1 MRRIAL
7 LAACLVA
14 SAMLVPTQASALS
27 AAAPAP
33 GLDKG
38 ALRDSGVVH
47 VRRGGFRGGGFRG
60 FRAGGFRGARVY
72 GGWRG
77 GRAWRG
83 GRVYAQRAYG
93 WRGGRRYYGWRRPR
107 WGWAAGAAA
116 LAAAPYYYGGYYRC
130 PLVRRTVWTPYGY
143 RVRWV
148 RRCW

>member
-7 LAACLVA
+7 LAACLAA
-14 SAMLVPTQASALS
+14 SAALVLMLVPARASAVT
-27 AAAPAP
+27 AAAP

-38 ALRDSGVVH
+38 ALSDSGVVL
-47 VRRGGFRGGGFRG
+47 VRRGGFHGGGFRG
-60 FRAGGFRGARVY
+60 HGFRGYRGGAFRGYGYRGGRVY

-77 GRAWRG
+77 GRR
-83 GRVYAQRAYG
+83 
-93 WRGGRRYYGWRRPR
+93 YGWRRPG

-116 LAAAPYYYGGYYRC
+116 LATAPYFYGGYRYGNC
-130 PLVRRTVWTPYGY
+130 PLVRRTVWTPRGY